1 MSADDI
7 LVRLGR
13 AIRARRE
20 ATGLSQE
27 AFGDSIGVNRAY
39 YGDLER
45 GTRNV
50 SVRNL
55 DRVARGLGT
64 TVAALFAEAEVPG
77 LGQAPRR
84 SRRRS

>member
-27 AFGDSIGVNRAY
+27 AFGDRIGVNRAY

-55 DRVARGLGT
+55 DRVAKGLAT
-64 TVAALFAEAEVPG
+64 TLAALFAEAELSGPG
-77 LGQAPRR
+77 PA
-84 SRRRS
+84 SRRTKHKA